1 MPMKH
6 LQSVTINHIFAAT
19 HVCAEITPV
28 FSGPGVRLDIQG
40 VSPLENNYFFTRLS
54 AAPSKSEQPPEGSF
68 RYVKVSIYLS
78 TLKE

>member
-40 VSPLENNYFFTRLS
+40 VSPNESPRKLWGHNSDTNM
-54 AAPSKSEQPPEGSF
+54 A
-68 RYVKVSIYLS
+68 IYTHISDICSHSVLDD
-78 TLKE
+78 KCP